1 MTYSIYH
8 FFADLCQKKQGFF
21 SKKKLEDFPFDE
33 QMLSCINKGKFP
45 DLAIKLNDGD
55 KQFAGGELIELKDS
69 NTYSVSSFNSTI
81 PTGEKDIKKL
91 TEGQENTIR
100 TQMEEAGNNILSLP
114 IRQVFYLIR
123 GRKQLNVKVCLTH
136 GKFFETVP
144 VSTLISESFGQALE
158 ERLNE
163 LGESLSVS
171 MRQKLLNLFSEQQT
185 FSRTRNV
192 DDASVRLRFRIMTE
206 VKAGANILNSNQY
219 PQIGDNTLTFAIPC
233 HNNTEQNQQHSK
245 MRTTFEQIGCSD
257 LFKQMEVLLS
267 NIILMENF
275 LFFRRTYHRRLR
287 FEEVSVHGTVSH
299 LLYDSISCYEC

>member
-8 FFADLCQKKQGFF
+8 FFADLCRKKQEFF
-21 SKKKLEDFPFDE
+21 SESELENFPFDK
-33 QMLSCINKGKFP
+33 QMLSCVNKGKFP

-55 KQFAGGELIELKDS
+55 EQFAGGELIELKDS
-69 NTYSVSSFNSTI
+69 KTYLVASFNSTI

-100 TQMEEAGNNILSLP
+100 TQMEEAGNAILSLP

-123 GRKQLNVKVCLTH
+123 GKKQSNVKVCLTH

-158 ERLNE
+158 ERLDE
-163 LGESLSVS
+163 LGESLSPS
-171 MRQKLLNLFSEQQT
+171 LKHKLLDLFSEQQT

-206 VKAGANILNSNQY
+206 VKAGANILNPNQY
-219 PQIGDNTLTFAIPC
+219 DQIGDNTLNFAVPC
-233 HNNTEQNQQHSK
+233 HNDTEQNQQYGK
-245 MRTTFEQIGCSD
+245 MKTAFGEMECEELFPQIEIFILQHHFNGKF
-257 LFKQMEVLLS
+257 LVFQTNLS
-267 NIILMENF
+267 
-275 LFFRRTYHRRLR
+275 T
-287 FEEVSVHGTVSH
+287 
-299 LLYDSISCYEC
+299 